1 MVCTSSRMGMVETTC
16 EAAMVCSVP
25 PWRYVTRHGAA
36 ALDRDAGQPRPHL
49 QRPPGGLH
57 LFGADLPH
65 HAGAVLGVLELLD
78 ERRDVRLVAL
88 GQDGVD
94 HRLAQVEVLDPLG
107 RPVGRHVGHRHAPDL
122 LGVGLEE
129 GAVEAPAE
137 AGHQPVLVVGL
148 VLRRADAGPEVGEAA
163 QDGLPQPQVAQGV
176 ERLERVVVELALV
189 VDAAHA
195 GPEHEVALGQD
206 LVPQG
211 LHLGD
216 LGEEAVSAQVEA
228 PAVPLHGAADAAHH
242 VVGLEHDGVLT
253 PLGQEIGR
261 REASRGPRRR

>member
-1 MVCTSSRMGMVETTC
+1 M
-16 EAAMVCSVP
+16 CSVP
-25 PWRYVTRHGAA
+25 ALAVRDGHGAA
-36 ALDRDAGQPRPHL
+36 ALDRDAGQPRLHL
-49 QRPPGGLH
+49 QGPPGGLH
-57 LFGADLPH
+57 LVGAHLPH

-78 ERRDVRLVAL
+78 ERGDVRLAAL

-94 HRLAQVEVLDPLG
+94 DRLAQVEVLDPLG
-107 RPVGRHVGHRHAPDL
+107 RPVGRHVRHRHAPDL

-148 VLRRADAGPEVGEAA
+148 VLGRADAGPDVGEPA
-163 QDGLPQPQVAQGV
+163 QDGLPQPEVAERV
-176 ERLERVVVELALV
+176 ERLQRVVEELALV

-206 LVPQG
+206 LVPEG

-228 PAVPLHGAADAAHH
+228 PAVALHGAADAA
-242 VVGLEHDGVLT
+242 
-253 PLGQEIGR
+253 R
-261 REASRGPRRR
+261 PRRRPRARRGAHPAWSGDRPP